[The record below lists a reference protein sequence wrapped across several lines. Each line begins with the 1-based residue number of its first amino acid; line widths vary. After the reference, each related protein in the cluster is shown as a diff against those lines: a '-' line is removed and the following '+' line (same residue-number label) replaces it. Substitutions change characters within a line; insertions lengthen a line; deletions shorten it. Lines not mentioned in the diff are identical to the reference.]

1 MSLPEKIVTLHRA
14 LQSADIKHAFGGALA
29 LAWCTRQARG
39 TIDIDLNI
47 FLEPDEAEKA
57 LQALPEGIIWSSEDV
72 QKILQEGQV
81 RLKWDTTPID
91 LFLNTMKLHD
101 QMSRRVRWE
110 DFVGESVPF
119 LTCQDI
125 ATLKVFFNRT
135 KDWADLE
142 AAQENHRS
150 HPSQKHLLH
159 SAVILSVVLHIKLLR
174 PSTPSSIIIKYP
186 RTERIV
192 PPTRLPA

>member
-81 RLKWDTTPID
+81 RLKWDTTPVD

-110 DFVGESVPF
+110 DFVGESIPF

-125 ATLKVFFNRT
+125 AILKVFFNRT

-142 AAQENHRS
+142 AMVDAGTIKIPQIT
-150 HPSQKHLLH
+150 
-159 SAVILSVVLHIKLLR
+159 ATVIEYLGADDERVTALTKLSGMANR
-174 PSTPSSIIIKYP
+174 
-186 RTERIV
+186 
-192 PPTRLPA
+192 

>member
-57 LQALPEGIIWSSEDV
+57 LHALPEGIIWSSEDV

-81 RLKWDTTPID
+81 RLKWDTTPVD

-125 ATLKVFFNRT
+125 AILKVFFNRT

-142 AAQENHRS
+142 AMVDAGTIKIPQIT
-150 HPSQKHLLH
+150 
-159 SAVILSVVLHIKLLR
+159 ATVIEYLGADDERVTALTKLSGMANR
-174 PSTPSSIIIKYP
+174 
-186 RTERIV
+186 
-192 PPTRLPA
+192 